1 MSEGKDP
8 SDFFD
13 DVEMSDEA
21 LEMAEA
27 MESAADE
34 MDGEPEGEKISL
46 ERRFQMLAAE
56 NGELKDQVL
65 RAHAEMDNIRKRA
78 ERQVADTR
86 VYAVEK
92 LAGDLLPVSDNFAR
106 ALEALPEEERAGLSD
121 AGKNLLVGVEAI
133 QKELH
138 AALAR
143 HGVTAVDAA
152 PGADFDPNMHQA
164 VSQIPSDQ
172 PAGKVAATFQ
182 AGWKIGNR
190 VLRAAMVAV
199 SSGSA

>member
-13 DVEMSDEA
+13 DVEMSEEA

-27 MESAADE
+27 MENAADE
-34 MDGEPEGEKISL
+34 LDGEPEGEKISL

-152 PGADFDPNMHQA
+152 PGADLIRTCIRRSA
-164 VSQIPSDQ
+164 RSRLISQPAKSQ
-172 PAGKVAATFQ
+172 PLSRPAGKSAT
-182 AGWKIGNR
+182 GC
-190 VLRAAMVAV
+190 
-199 SSGSA
+199 SARPWWP

>member
-13 DVEMSDEA
+13 DVEMSEEA

-27 MESAADE
+27 MENAADE
-34 MDGEPEGEKISL
+34 LDGEPEGEKISL

-172 PAGKVAATFQ
+172 PAGQVAATFQ